1 MQNTAKLIAHVSA
14 NLESEMELAKQAVVI
29 YHGADCMD
37 GFGAALAFHMW
48 KEAVYGSEN
57 VQYIPCNYGQDIF
70 SFGYSFVSKD
80 VYIVDFSFSREV
92 LTMIAKDA
100 DYVLVLDHH
109 KTAEEALENWGDKPV
124 NMEIVFDMKKSG
136 AGLTWDRFC
145 PSPGHRSD
153 LINYIEDRDLWRF
166 ALWGSKEINA
176 YIALADKTFESYSLV
191 NTLLQNDIERAHQF
205 GALLLKQHQKHVDSI
220 VALARPCKISLPTGE
235 YNGLVANSN
244 YQFASDVGHELAKLS
259 GTFGATYVTDSRGA
273 TKWSLRSIK
282 DYDVSRIAKQFGG
295 GGHKNAAGF
304 EIPAGSE
311 TGDIGVHL
319 WVLPEKSDA
328 P

>member
-37 GFGAALAFHMW
+37 GFGAAWAFHMW
-48 KEAVYGSEN
+48 KEVEYGSEN

-70 SFGYSFVSKD
+70 SFGYSFVGRD

-92 LTMIAKDA
+92 LTMIAEDA
-100 DYVLVLDHH
+100 NYVLVLDHH

-136 AGLTWDRFC
+136 AGLTWDRF
-145 PSPGHRSD
+145 SKGLKVSAY

-176 YIALADKTFESYSLV
+176 YIAQNYPGQDANQVLAIYMQQA
-191 NTLLQNDIERAHQF
+191 NF
-205 GALLLKQHQKHVDSI
+205 GMQQQSMMQQPMMQQMMQPVSAQPMS
-220 VALARPCKISLPTGE
+220 PTGANADQLIKE
-235 YNGLVANSN
+235 QLSDTSTSCSTTSGVASTVST
-244 YQFASDVGHELAKLS
+244 ALS
-259 GTFGATYVTDSRGA
+259 
-273 TKWSLRSIK
+273 I
-282 DYDVSRIAKQFGG
+282 
-295 GGHKNAAGF
+295 
-304 EIPAGSE
+304 
-311 TGDIGVHL
+311 
-319 WVLPEKSDA
+319 
-328 P
+328 